1 MASEPHAA
9 AAAADTDERRRR
21 FSSVPDVCAP
31 CWICLEDGPN
41 EAGEPLIRACACRGE
56 TSAGYHLSCII
67 EYAWKKTQG
76 VIAKFE
82 RHDRTARNIEEI
94 WRSCP
99 NCTQVYNTKVLVQL
113 TQALV
118 RRIEGVLP
126 ETHYLHYESRK
137 FMMQAALL
145 SKKNMDIV
153 ETELHN
159 LLQIL
164 DASPQAFVDSFCQGL
179 PIDEQ
184 RANGIVETERAE
196 LLMRFGELR
205 STQND
210 YQSALEFFEKAQ
222 SIYIS
227 VHGEDTKIL
236 QYSMNKVRET
246 KIKLGLEDSDGM
258 ERELRQQIA
267 DIENSDIDNPIDLL
281 GRKIR
286 LHDLLLQR
294 DPPEYLE
301 AMKLLKEGIES
312 VTQMM
317 GSDHEVIV
325 RLNMQLDHLKASYR
339 KSLLEI
345 RQSME

>member
-1 MASEPHAA
+1 MLGGRP
-9 AAAADTDERRRR
+9 
-21 FSSVPDVCAP
+21 
-31 CWICLEDGPN
+31 DGPD

-67 EYAWKKTQG
+67 EYAWKKTQE

-82 RHDRTARNIEEI
+82 RNDRTARNIEEI

-99 NCTQVYNTKVLVQL
+99 NCTQVYSTGVWVKL

-118 RRIEGVLP
+118 RLIEGVLP

-137 FMMQAALL
+137 LLMEAALV
-145 SKKNMDIV
+145 SKKYDDIA
-153 ETELHN
+153 ETELNN
-159 LLQIL
+159 LFEVL
-164 DASPQAFVDSFCQGL
+164 DASPQDFVDSFGQGL

-184 RANGIVETERAE
+184 AANRIVETERAE
-196 LLMRFGELR
+196 LLTRFGELR
-205 STQND
+205 STQED
-210 YQSALEFFEKAQ
+210 YENALELFEKAQ
-222 SIYIS
+222 STYLS
-227 VHGEDTKIL
+227 VHGQDTKIHRCSYNIR
-236 QYSMNKVRET
+236 QT

-258 ERELRQQIA
+258 ESELRQQIA
-267 DIENSDIDNPIDLL
+267 DIENSEGRVDPIDLL

-286 LHDLLLQR
+286 LHELLLQR